1 MTTQTSPSVHPRR
14 LTRSGSDRKLAGVAG
29 GLGAYFSVDPMLF
42 RIGFAVATLI
52 SGAGALAYLM
62 VLVFVPVDAD
72 EAPASPVAPPVAV
85 WRLGE
90 DAQPVGAG
98 RADAHG

>member
-1 MTTQTSPSVHPRR
+1 MTTQTPSSVHPPPP
-14 LTRSGSDRKLAGVAG
+14 TRSSSDRRLAGVAG
-29 GLGAYFSVDPMLF
+29 GLGAYFSVDPTLI
-42 RIGFAVATLI
+42 RIGFAAATLV

-72 EAPASPVAPPVAV
+72 EPACPEAAPVAV

-90 DAQPVGAG
+90 DAQPVGSG
-98 RADAHG
+98 RADAH